1 MGYGDRDRGRGRQDD
16 GKYVR
21 LTGLWENRNK
31 RGMFTGKIRNQDI
44 GKILRK
50 LEDCDGNRSDVV
62 VFLWENNNKRGQKDP
77 DFTVQIAEAEDRG
90 GGRGG
95 YSNRDRGRDDR
106 DRDRNERDDRD
117 GRSDRGGRSRED
129 ERDSGDGEDERDG
142 RDEDDRDSGRDD
154 DGVEEDSERRSRPAS
169 KGKSKPASK
178 GGSKSSRSGGV
189 KDKAPAKGKGK
200 KEDDW

>member
-44 GKILRK
+44 QKIMRK
-50 LEDCDGNRSDVV
+50 FEECDDKRSDVV
-62 VFLWENNNKRGQKDP
+62 VFLWENSNKRGQKDP
-77 DFTVQIAEAEDRG
+77 DFTVQIAEAER
-90 GGRGG
+90 GGRGE
-95 YSNRDRGRDDR
+95 YSNNNRDRGRDR
-106 DRDRNERDDRD
+106 DRDERDDD
-117 GRSDRGGRSRED
+117 GRSSDRGGRSRED
-129 ERDSGDGEDERDG
+129 ERDSSDREDERDG
-142 RDEDDRDSGRDD
+142 RDEDDRASGRDD
-154 DGVEEDSERRSRPAS
+154 DGGEKDSKRGSRPAS
-169 KGKSKPASK
+169 KGEPRS
-178 GGSKSSRSGGV
+178 GGKSSSRGV

>member
-44 GKILRK
+44 QKIMRK
-50 LEDCDGNRSDVV
+50 FEECDDKRSDVV
-62 VFLWENNNKRGQKDP
+62 VFLWENNNKRDQKDP

-90 GGRGG
+90 GRGG
-95 YSNRDRGRDDR
+95 YSNNNRDQERDQDR
-106 DRDRNERDDRD
+106 DK
-117 GRSDRGGRSRED
+117 
-129 ERDSGDGEDERDG
+129 
-142 RDEDDRDSGRDD
+142 RDD
-154 DGVEEDSERRSRPAS
+154 DGGSGDRNRRSR
-169 KGKSKPASK
+169 
-178 GGSKSSRSGGV
+178 SSSSGV

>member
-95 YSNRDRGRDDR
+95 YSNRDRGRDGRDR
-106 DRDRNERDDRD
+106 DRDERDDRD
-117 GRSDRGGRSRED
+117 GRSDRGGHAR
-129 ERDSGDGEDERDG
+129 EDERDG
-142 RDEDDRDSGRDD
+142 RDEDDRDSGSDD
-154 DGVEEDSERRSRPAS
+154 DGGEEDSERRSRPAS
-169 KGKSKPASK
+169 KGESKSSK
-178 GGSKSSRSGGV
+178 GGSKSSSSGGV

>member
-1 MGYGDRDRGRGRQDD
+1 MGYGDRDRGRGRQGD

-44 GKILRK
+44 QKIMRK
-50 LEDCDGNRSDVV
+50 FEECDDKRADVV

-90 GGRGG
+90 GRGG
-95 YSNRDRGRDDR
+95 YSDRDRGRDDR
-106 DRDRNERDDRD
+106 DRGRNERDDRD
-117 GRSDRGGRSRED
+117 GRSERGGRSRED
-129 ERDSGDGEDERDG
+129 ERDSSDRENERD
-142 RDEDDRDSGRDD
+142 
-154 DGVEEDSERRSRPAS
+154 
-169 KGKSKPASK
+169 SKPASK

-189 KDKAPAKGKGK
+189 KDKAPDKGKGK

>member
-90 GGRGG
+90 GRGG
-95 YSNRDRGRDDR
+95 YSDRDRGRDDR
-106 DRDRNERDDRD
+106 DRGRNERDDRD
-117 GRSDRGGRSRED
+117 GRSERGGRSRED
-129 ERDSGDGEDERDG
+129 ERDSSDREDERDG

-154 DGVEEDSERRSRPAS
+154 DGGEEDSKRGSRPAP
-169 KGKSKPASK
+169 KGKSKSS
-178 GGSKSSRSGGV
+178 GKSSSRGV

>member
-21 LTGLWENRNK
+21 LTVLWENRNK
-31 RGMFTGKIRNQDI
+31 RGMFTGKVRNQDI
-44 GKILRK
+44 QKIMRK
-50 LEDCDGNRSDVV
+50 LEECDDNRSDVV

-106 DRDRNERDDRD
+106 DRNEMGDRD

-129 ERDSGDGEDERDG
+129 ERDSGDGED
-142 RDEDDRDSGRDD
+142 DRDSGRDD
-154 DGVEEDSERRSRPAS
+154 DGGEEDSERGSRPAS
-169 KGKSKPASK
+169 KGKPKSDK
-178 GGSKSSRSGGV
+178 GGSKSSRSGAV

>member
-21 LTGLWENRNK
+21 LTGLWESRNK
-31 RGMFTGKIRNQDI
+31 RGMFAGKIRNQDI
-44 GKILRK
+44 QKIMRK
-50 LEDCDGNRSDVV
+50 FEECADKRSDVV
-62 VFLWENNNKRGQKDP
+62 VFLWENSNKRGQKDP

-90 GGRGG
+90 G
-95 YSNRDRGRDDR
+95 YSNNNRDRGR

-129 ERDSGDGEDERDG
+129 ERDSSDREDERDG

-154 DGVEEDSERRSRPAS
+154 DGGKEDSQRGSRPAS
-169 KGKSKPASK
+169 KGKP
-178 GGSKSSRSGGV
+178 KSSGKSSSRGV
-189 KDKAPAKGKGK
+189 KDKAPAKGEGK

>member
-31 RGMFTGKIRNQDI
+31 RGMFTGKIRSQDI
-44 GKILRK
+44 QKIMRK
-50 LEDCDGNRSDVV
+50 FEECDDKRADVV
-62 VFLWENNNKRGQKDP
+62 VFLWENDNKRGQRDP

-90 GGRGG
+90 GRGG
-95 YSNRDRGRDDR
+95 YSNRDRGRD

-154 DGVEEDSERRSRPAS
+154 DGGEEDSGRRSRTAA
-169 KGKSKPASK
+169 KGKPSKSADRSSK
-178 GGSKSSRSGGV
+178 GGKSAGSNGV

>member
-44 GKILRK
+44 QKIMRK
-50 LEDCDGNRSDVV
+50 FEECDGKRADVV
-62 VFLWENNNKRGQKDP
+62 VFLWENTNKRGQKDP

-90 GGRGG
+90 GGGRGG
-95 YSNRDRGRDDR
+95 YSNRDRGRDDW
-106 DRDRNERDDRD
+106 DRNERDDRD
-117 GRSDRGGRSRED
+117 GRSDRGGRARED
-129 ERDSGDGEDERDG
+129 ERDSSDREDERDG

-154 DGVEEDSERRSRPAS
+154 DGGEEDSERGSRPAS

>member
-62 VFLWENNNKRGQKDP
+62 EFLWENNNKRGQKDP

-90 GGRGG
+90 G
-95 YSNRDRGRDDR
+95 
-106 DRDRNERDDRD
+106 
-117 GRSDRGGRSRED
+117 RGGRN
-129 ERDSGDGEDERDG
+129 GGG
-142 RDEDDRDSGRDD
+142 RD
-154 DGVEEDSERRSRPAS
+154 RR
-169 KGKSKPASK
+169 
-178 GGSKSSRSGGV
+178 
-189 KDKAPAKGKGK
+189 
-200 KEDDW
+200 

>member
-1 MGYGDRDRGRGRQDD
+1 MGYEDRDRGRGRQDD

-44 GKILRK
+44 QKIMRK
-50 LEDCDGNRSDVV
+50 LEECDDKRADVV

-95 YSNRDRGRDDR
+95 YSNRDRGRD

-154 DGVEEDSERRSRPAS
+154 DGGEEDSERRSRPAS
-169 KGKSKPASK
+169 KGKPKSDK
-178 GGSKSSRSGGV
+178 GGSKSSRSGAV
-189 KDKAPAKGKGK
+189 KDKAPDKGKGK

>member
-31 RGMFTGKIRNQDI
+31 RGMSTGKIRNKDI
-44 GKILRK
+44 QKILRK
-50 LEDCDGNRSDVV
+50 LEEWEDNRSDVV

-106 DRDRNERDDRD
+106 DRNERDDRD

-129 ERDSGDGEDERDG
+129 ERDSSDREDERDG

-154 DGVEEDSERRSRPAS
+154 DGGEEDSERGSRPAS